1 MLSNEYLARMEAEL
15 LEEQMQD
22 EWAQWETYAL
32 AWPWEE
38 EYGYAA

>member
-1 MLSNEYLARMEAEL
+1 MLTSDYLARMEAEL
-15 LEEQMQD
+15 YEQQMEE
-22 EWAQWETYAL
+22 EWEQWESCAL

>member
-1 MLSNEYLARMEAEL
+1 MLEKDCLERMEREL
-15 LEEQMQD
+15 LEEQLQ
-22 EWAQWETYAL
+22 EAHACRII